1 MDENRE
7 SYPEGICEI
16 GQFAQ
21 WMKIGSYPKSGM
33 QGTCTMDEK
42 MDETSLFK
50 YTRFTFANPSIMQ
63 LFDHFK
69 MFLHKFKLGISRRW
83 LLKKKSTN

>member
-1 MDENRE
+1 MDEKLGTTPKVACKE
-7 SYPEGICEI
+7 L
-16 GQFAQ
+16 AQ
-21 WMKIGSYPKSGM
+21 WMK
-33 QGTCTMDEK
+33 TCMK

-50 YTRFTFANPSIMQ
+50 YSRFTFANPSIIR

-83 LLKKKSTN
+83 LKKKKSTN

>member
-1 MDENRE
+1 VDEKLGATPKVVCKE
-7 SYPEGICEI
+7 L
-16 GQFAQ
+16 AQ
-21 WMKIGSYPKSGM
+21 WMKTWM
-33 QGTCTMDEK
+33 K

-50 YTRFTFANPSIMQ
+50 YTRFTFADPSIMQ

-69 MFLHKFKLGISRRW
+69 MFLYKFKLGISRRW